1 MDAGSVQD
9 HRMHLT
15 GHAIFKLLGLVIF
28 IDCKRR
34 QFDVAVVFGNSPW
47 SGGNQKRA
55 AQFHGMFDTFQ
66 NHIPQFRMHVH
77 FNKHRLVVTERF
89 MLQHSHGVI
98 FDVNV

>member
-1 MDAGSVQD
+1 
-9 HRMHLT
+9 MHLT

-55 AQFHGMFDTFQ
+55 AQFHGMFDT
-66 NHIPQFRMHVH
+66 
-77 FNKHRLVVTERF
+77 
-89 MLQHSHGVI
+89 LQGHGVI
-98 FDVNV
+98 FDVNA

>member
-1 MDAGSVQD
+1 
-9 HRMHLT
+9 MHLT
-15 GHAIFKLLGLVIF
+15 GHAIFKPLGLVVVF
-28 IDCKRR
+28 VDCKHM

-66 NHIPQFRMHVH
+66 NYIPQFRVHVH
-77 FNKHRLVVTERF
+77 FNKHRLVVTKRF
-89 MLQHSHGVI
+89 MLQHGDGVI